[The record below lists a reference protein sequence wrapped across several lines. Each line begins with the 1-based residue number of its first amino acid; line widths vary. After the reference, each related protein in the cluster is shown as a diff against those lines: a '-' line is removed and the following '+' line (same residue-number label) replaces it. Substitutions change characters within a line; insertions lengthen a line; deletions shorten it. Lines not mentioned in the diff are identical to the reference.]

1 MIRMKLQRGFLALP
15 VAVAFILIFGLLFDN
30 WWLGLGIG
38 IAMFFAFQGTK
49 KKA

>member
-1 MIRMKLQRGFLALP
+1 MNHMKRQRGYLALP
-15 VAVAFILIFGLLFDN
+15 VAVSFIVIFGLLFDN

>member
-1 MIRMKLQRGFLALP
+1 MIFVKRQRGFLALP
-15 VAVAFILIFGLLFDN
+15 VAIAFVLIFGLLFDN
-30 WWLGLGIG
+30 WWLGLGGG